1 MIIDPR
7 IPEAVHPII
16 KNYVLLTE
24 KRLVGLISAS
34 YIVGSIAL
42 GEFNEHFSD
51 IDFVT
56 VLNRR
61 ATAVEIEYLRKIHR
75 TIEKNYPQWRMSG
88 SYIQSSDLG
97 KLGDEV
103 EPHPHF
109 HDKVLSPAAANG
121 LTSVTWWELKHHG
134 IPIVGTEP
142 RNLPFEVDWDLL
154 IAEMREN
161 LNSYWLSWTQNPR
174 CMILLYSNWG
184 IQWAILGILRQFYTF
199 RENSITSKVRA
210 ADYALDHLPPQ
221 WHPLIQESIN
231 IRQGINDSCYRSRF
245 GRMVEAV
252 HFLKFIIHTCNA
264 DSVP

>member
-7 IPEAVHPII
+7 IPEAVQPII
-16 KNYVLLTE
+16 KDYFLLTE
-24 KRLVGLISAS
+24 KRVLGLINAS
-34 YIVGSIAL
+34 YFVGSIAL
-42 GEFNEHFSD
+42 GEFNKQFSN

-61 ATAVEIEYLRKIHR
+61 TTAVEMEHLRKIHQ
-75 TIEKNYPQWRMSG
+75 TVEKNHPHWRMSG
-88 SYIQSSDLG
+88 SYIQSGDLG
-97 KLGDEV
+97 KLGDDV

-109 HDKVLSPAAANG
+109 HDGDLHAAARNG
-121 LTSVTWWELKHHG
+121 LNSILWWELKNHG
-134 IPIVGTEP
+134 IPIVGTAP
-142 RNLPFEVDWDLL
+142 RNLPFAVDWDLL
-154 IAEMREN
+154 IAEMRQN
-161 LNSYWLSWTQNPR
+161 LSSYWLSWTQDPR
-174 CMILLYSNWG
+174 RMILLYSNWG
-184 IQWAILGILRQFYTF
+184 IQWAILGILRQFYIF

-210 ADYALDHLPPQ
+210 ANYALDHLPPQ